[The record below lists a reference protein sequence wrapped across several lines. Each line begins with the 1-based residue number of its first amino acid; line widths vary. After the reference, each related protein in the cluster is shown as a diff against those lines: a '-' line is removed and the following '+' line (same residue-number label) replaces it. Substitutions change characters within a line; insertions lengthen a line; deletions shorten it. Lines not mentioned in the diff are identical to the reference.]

1 MISYLICTSP
11 RTGSNLLCE
20 ALTRTGVAGA
30 PQEYFRAQFQEM
42 FSRKLGLDPGLDYLA
57 YLRAAIAQTSLGA
70 GVFGAKV
77 MLRQLAPLLDRLR
90 ADAVGE
96 SDRAVIEKL
105 LPGVRIILL
114 TRESK
119 LRQAI
124 SFSRAEQTSAWV
136 ARHRPLAEPVF
147 DFAALEKLVARFEH
161 EEVAW
166 KSWCLEQQIEPFAV
180 TYEQLTE
187 AYEETVAAVL
197 QFVGARA
204 AAVLPPERSRPQSDA
219 LNDEWAER
227 YKTMRESSW
236 LKRWR
241 RRKK

>member
-30 PQEYFRAQFQEM
+30 PQEYFKAQFQEM
-42 FSRKLGLDPGLDYLA
+42 FSRKLGLDPRLDYVA
-57 YLRAAIAQTSLGA
+57 YLRAAIAQTSSGA

-77 MLRQLAPLLDRLR
+77 MLRQLAPWLDRLR
-90 ADAVGE
+90 VGAVGE
-96 SDRAVIEKL
+96 TDRVVLEKL
-105 LPGVRIILL
+105 FPKVRIILL

-124 SFSRAEQTSAWV
+124 SFARAKQTNAWV
-136 ARHRPLAEPVF
+136 ARHRPIAEPVF
-147 DFAALEKLVARFEH
+147 DFAELEKLVVRFER
-161 EEVAW
+161 EEAAW
-166 KSWCLEQQIEPFAV
+166 KSWCLEQEIEPFAI

-187 AYEETVAAVL
+187 DYEETVAAVL
-197 QFVGARA
+197 RFVGTRDAK
-204 AAVLPPERSRPQSDA
+204 VLPPERSRPQSDA
-219 LNDEWAER
+219 LNDDWAER
-227 YKTMRESSW
+227 YKMMRKTSW
-236 LKRWR
+236 FARWR